1 MSPGPRAVA
10 SSASRT
16 SRMTSRP
23 DPWRRAVDVLLAQS
37 IARVASAHPSAPLP
51 QGKRRASSSADDDI
65 IDRLRASA
73 QLCKQLSAAHVAR
86 VIGTTERR
94 VVQAPT
100 AAARLLLF
108 HFVCWSAG
116 YIRSSLADSLRACL
130 ALPTIGLLFFPFPPP
145 SGRRFLPSPLLAEQ
159 VGSSLLVVTH
169 RRRQDQNL
177 HPSLQGRSRALVLKP
192 NIVTILRYNTLLSL
206 DQGVARARSA
216 RRGGICL
223 CTICAYCRRV
233 PDANG
238 IVLTRGDDAR
248 PIRGIRRGSHFIRMA
263 I

>member
-73 QLCKQLSAAHVAR
+73 QLCKQMSAAHVAR

-116 YIRSSLADSLRACL
+116 YIRSSLADWRRLRNFAGSRETVDGF
-130 ALPTIGLLFFPFPPP
+130 TIA
-145 SGRRFLPSPLLAEQ
+145 RFL
-159 VGSSLLVVTH
+159 
-169 RRRQDQNL
+169 RRC
-177 HPSLQGRSRALVLKP
+177 
-192 NIVTILRYNTLLSL
+192 
-206 DQGVARARSA
+206 A
-216 RRGGICL
+216 RRGGVATYWKC
-223 CTICAYCRRV
+223 CTKLWYAVATSQVWENVRRAKPLPGVAKVEQV
-233 PDANG
+233 PPCEDTA
-238 IVLTRGDDAR
+238 A
-248 PIRGIRRGSHFIRMA
+248 
-263 I
+263 